1 MLCMFATF
9 CLLQGTA
16 ACQNS
21 CPMHAA
27 KASLSCIPANS
38 LHGRSTRAVCITNPH
53 PRCCPVGKDAV
64 SQDNKTL
71 ASKLA
76 ASPIWLSLTVDAD
89 TFPSSS
95 QEYDPLTDWKIVAA
109 APLILENQLPVAGT
123 YLVWEKPKVGVGLPE
138 WG

>member
-1 MLCMFATF
+1 MQLC
-9 CLLQGTA
+9 
-16 ACQNS
+16 
-21 CPMHAA
+21 PVE
-27 KASLSCIPANS
+27 
-38 LHGRSTRAVCITNPH
+38 GRSRHLKAFDLAAA
-53 PRCCPVGKDAV
+53 GKDAV

-95 QEYDPLTDWKIVAA
+95 SQEYDPLTDWKIVAA

-123 YLVWEKPKVGVGLPE
+123 YLIWEKPKVGVGVPE
-138 WG
+138 WEVVAK

>member
-1 MLCMFATF
+1 M
-9 CLLQGTA
+9 
-16 ACQNS
+16 
-21 CPMHAA
+21 
-27 KASLSCIPANS
+27 
-38 LHGRSTRAVCITNPH
+38 
-53 PRCCPVGKDAV
+53 
-64 SQDNKTL
+64 SQDNRSL

-123 YLVWEKPKVGVGLPE
+123 YLVWEKPKVGTSLLESQLLRNTVKRQGKPKEQDTYLPN
-138 WG
+138 